1 MGSFSHRRDPLDE
14 PTSKERAEAR
24 ERGEVP
30 KRFGGT
36 REQGVRN
43 TMGNVPSASVGSF
56 KRGGDPLDRYG
67 VRGDPRDERGNDYGR
82 GDAYRLDRDRD
93 DRRDRDRDEYR
104 RDRDR
109 RDRDRDRDSE
119 RRSDRDRDGSRRDT
133 PRTAAPSSTNA
144 PPQRPTA
151 APSATSMR
159 LIEVIANDRLGRKGM
174 SLLLQF
180 VGLLLICEGSTGQV
194 PSYRYCRR
202 PQTSYR
208 RPNWYDGP
216 KDSA

>member
-1 MGSFSHRRDPLDE
+1 
-14 PTSKERAEAR
+14 
-24 ERGEVP
+24 
-30 KRFGGT
+30 
-36 REQGVRN
+36 
-43 TMGNVPSASVGSF
+43 
-56 KRGGDPLDRYG
+56 
-67 VRGDPRDERGNDYGR
+67 
-82 GDAYRLDRDRD
+82 
-93 DRRDRDRDEYR
+93 
-104 RDRDR
+104 
-109 RDRDRDRDSE
+109 
-119 RRSDRDRDGSRRDT
+119 
-133 PRTAAPSSTNA
+133 
-144 PPQRPTA
+144 
-151 APSATSMR
+151 MR